1 MPPQSLVPFRP
12 SGALTAPL
20 SVFIYC
26 ESGSLPLARRFF
38 SFCLSFFFLN
48 FLHLF
53 LCVCAHVHDTNRQ
66 QFGEVSVSFH

>member
-20 SVFIYC
+20 SVSYTVSLALC
-26 ESGSLPLARRFF
+26 HLHAGSFLSAFLFF
-38 SFCLSFFFLN
+38 PLN